1 MSRHSIFVGVDGY
14 SMHSELMSCPEHT
27 DRDFLPLK
35 FRPAMQ
41 EQDEIELTPRFA
53 TSIFVNGP
61 LCPAALRRIVW
72 MECTGVPGALGDTA
86 NIGASRGGCRGPC

>member
-1 MSRHSIFVGVDGY
+1 
-14 SMHSELMSCPEHT
+14 MHGEFMGCTKHT
-27 DRDFLPLK
+27 NGDFLNPEL
-35 FRPAMQ
+35 RPAMHERNQ
-41 EQDEIELTPRFA
+41 AELTPRFA

-86 NIGASRGGCRGPC
+86 NIGASRGGCRGWDAMLVVDDQSWR